1 VCKCGK
7 NKSSVDAE
15 VDAAAAALTSK
26 ERYVPET
33 IRSHLVS
40 FKVFT
45 AHGDFFGENLMR
57 Y

>member
-1 VCKCGK
+1 VFKCGK
-7 NKSSVDAE
+7 DKSS
-15 VDAAAAALTSK
+15 VDAAAAALRSK

-45 AHGDFFGENLMR
+45 AHGEFLGENLMR
-57 Y
+57 